1 LPLTG
6 CANRVELDPRDVEAV
21 EEITRIAKE
30 VRLVVKSAYFGA
42 VKVSVVSQRGGMPIR
57 IDRFGHGEDQI
68 MVSKSK
74 FGDGHISLLLETP
87 DADRFGGVVSDVG
100 ASVSMPTCSRASGSA
115 RRPLTSFSTL
125 GRSYGPQP
133 SRGTKDVRFPR
144 RPSDVVF
151 VMYAL

>member
-1 LPLTG
+1 MKRWIIALALLLPLTG

-100 ASVSMPTCSRASGSA
+100 VQPGFGEYAYL
-115 RRPLTSFSTL
+115 LTGIWISPATTHIFL
-125 GRSYGPQP
+125 NIGPQLR
-133 SRGTKDVRFPR
+133 SSTV
-144 RPSDVVF
+144 SW
-151 VMYAL
+151 Y